1 MASNIQDQKNSLGI
15 LWLFKERYGFKQVPS
30 DVAYEAYL
38 KSLLICAN
46 GDGTLADA
54 ERDWIIGYGSAY
66 DCNPAIIE
74 QLKVYKADE
83 DIETVIAGDF
93 AASDS
98 RRFLIYDA
106 IQACCADGEYSE
118 KERAVVLK
126 GAKKLGISEEVFQ
139 QIEEIYLETVE
150 LHKKRL
156 AVMYPNGT
164 PL

>member
-1 MASNIQDQKNSLGI
+1 MTTNIQDKENTLGI
-15 LWLFKERYGFKQVPS
+15 LWLFKERYGFKQLPS
-30 DVAYEAYL
+30 DLAYEAYL
-38 KSLLICAN
+38 KALMICAN
-46 GDGTLADA
+46 GDGTLADE
-54 ERDWIIGYGSAY
+54 ERDWIIGYGCAY

-83 DIETVIAGDF
+83 DIETVISGDF

-98 RRFLIYDA
+98 RYFLIYDA

-126 GAKKLGISEEVFQ
+126 GAKKLGISEDEFQ
-139 QIEEIYLETVE
+139 KIEEIYLETVQ

-156 AVMYPNGT
+156 AVLFPNGA